1 MTDGLTASFAVSYLD
16 ATYDKWPDG
25 PCNLFDQ
32 LPPPDGVASCQP
44 GTPNPSKDVSG
55 QELIYAPEWSGNFIL
70 DYVYPF
76 SNGLQLLANLTVA
89 FTTEYSTRADNDPRL
104 FGGKVNNDWDGL
116 TRDDSA
122 IKSDPFAKLDLRL
135 GLGGDRWEVAVIG
148 KNLTDE
154 TTVNLNNR
162 LPTSDGSLY
171 RTVERERY
179 FLVQAS
185 YGW

>member
-1 MTDGLTASFAVSYLD
+1 MARWSVQLLRSVAPSGWRCKRPAGN
-16 ATYDKWPDG
+16 PD
-25 PCNLFDQ
+25 
-32 LPPPDGVASCQP
+32 
-44 GTPNPSKDVSG
+44 PSKDVSG

-70 DYVYPF
+70 DYVYTF
-76 SNGLQLLANLTVA
+76 SNGLRLLANLTVP

-135 GLGGDRWEVAVIG
+135 GLGGERWEVAVIG
-148 KNLTDE
+148 KNITDE
-154 TTVNLNNR
+154 TTVNLNNA
-162 LPTSDGSLY
+162 LATSNGSAY
-171 RTVERERY
+171 RTVERDRY
-179 FLVQAS
+179 FLLQAS